1 MLNGAL
7 VIEMVNNY
15 FTESKKNYVL
25 IEKNEILVVQNI
37 SPLNFAKY
45 LTYSE
50 VQKNRNIVNN
60 WNRFSKVGVYSK
72 SVTKLLYGKFLVS
85 EGIFNLVCC
94 CEKCRLSDI
103 SRA

>member
-1 MLNGAL
+1 MLNRAP

-60 WNRFSKVGVYSK
+60 WNRFQQGGC
-72 SVTKLLYGKFLVS
+72 LL
-85 EGIFNLVCC
+85 
-94 CEKCRLSDI
+94 
-103 SRA
+103 

>member
-60 WNRFSKVGVYSK
+60 WNRFQQGGC
-72 SVTKLLYGKFLVS
+72 LL
-85 EGIFNLVCC
+85 
-94 CEKCRLSDI
+94 
-103 SRA
+103 

>member
-50 VQKNRNIVNN
+50 VQKNRNVVNN
-60 WNRFSKVGVYSK
+60 WSRFQKVRS
-72 SVTKLLYGKFLVS
+72 LL
-85 EGIFNLVCC
+85 
-94 CEKCRLSDI
+94 
-103 SRA
+103 